1 MPISGLIAAALAG
14 LLGGAHCLAMCG
26 GFMTALSASGQRS
39 RPATATLYPARALA
53 WRHLPYNLGRITTYT
68 TLGAIAGGAGGAAL
82 GAGEWVVVQRV
93 LYVIA
98 NVFLLSLALAMV
110 SNGKGNAGLQ
120 RIGAAL
126 FAKTMPAI
134 RPLLARDDAPARY
147 LLGTIW
153 GLVPCGLVYAVL
165 PIALFAGGALQGAA
179 VMLTFGLGTLPNLL
193 AAGWIVA
200 RARTWLDLRPLR
212 VATALLLA
220 GFGVVGIARA
230 LFGSLSSMQGAFCF

>member
-1 MPISGLIAAALAG
+1 MPISGLIAAALAA

-26 GFMTALSASGQRS
+26 GFMTARSASGQRS
-39 RPATATLYPARALA
+39 GPATATLYPARA
-53 WRHLPYNLGRITTYT
+53 
-68 TLGAIAGGAGGAAL
+68 
-82 GAGEWVVVQRV
+82 
-93 LYVIA
+93 
-98 NVFLLSLALAMV
+98 
-110 SNGKGNAGLQ
+110 
-120 RIGAAL
+120 
-126 FAKTMPAI
+126 
-134 RPLLARDDAPARY
+134 
-147 LLGTIW
+147 GTIW

-200 RARTWLDLRPLR
+200 RARTLLDLRPLR

-220 GFGVVGIARA
+220 GFGVVGITRA